1 MSEIKARPGDGSSL
15 PPMSDQPPIS
25 RSARRHPWP
34 RFLVQARR
42 VWFGMTET
50 AAFLG
55 AALAAVARFLIG
67 RWPEPSGRDY
77 LAPRGRDANRSTL

>member
-1 MSEIKARPGDGSSL
+1 
-15 PPMSDQPPIS
+15 
-25 RSARRHPWP
+25 HPWP

-55 AALAAVARFLIG
+55 AAVAAVARFLVG